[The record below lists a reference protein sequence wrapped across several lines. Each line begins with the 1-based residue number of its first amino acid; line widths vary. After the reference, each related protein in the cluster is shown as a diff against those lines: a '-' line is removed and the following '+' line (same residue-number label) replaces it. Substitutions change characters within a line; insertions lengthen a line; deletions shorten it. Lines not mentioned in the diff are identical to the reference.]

1 MKKTIF
7 LMALTALVG
16 LSACSSQTNSK
27 ATTETKQN
35 NNKQVKEKKMKVT
48 ELTTAAF
55 KKEVMDFDKHPNEWL
70 FEGKRPAVIDFYA
83 TWCGPCKATAPIVE
97 ALAEVYAGKVDF
109 YKVDVDAQEELASFF
124 GIRSIPTLLFIPQE
138 GKPSMQVGAMNRQQ
152 LEDVIKKTLLKQ

>member
-16 LSACSSQTNSK
+16 LSACSSQKNSK

-55 KKEVMDFDKHPNEWL
+55 KKEVMDFDKHPN
-70 FEGKRPAVIDFYA
+70 AVIDFYA
-83 TWCGPCKATAPIVE
+83 TWCGPCKATAPVVE
-97 ALAEVYAGKVDF
+97 ALAEAYAGKVDF

-124 GIRSIPTLLFIPQE
+124 GIRSIPSLLFIPQE

-152 LEDVIKKTLLKQ
+152 LEDAIKKTLLKQ

>member
-1 MKKTIF
+1 
-7 LMALTALVG
+7 
-16 LSACSSQTNSK
+16 
-27 ATTETKQN
+27 
-35 NNKQVKEKKMKVT
+35 MKVT

-97 ALAEVYAGKVDF
+97 ALSEVYAGKVDF

-152 LEDVIKKTLLKQ
+152 LEDAIKKTLLKQ